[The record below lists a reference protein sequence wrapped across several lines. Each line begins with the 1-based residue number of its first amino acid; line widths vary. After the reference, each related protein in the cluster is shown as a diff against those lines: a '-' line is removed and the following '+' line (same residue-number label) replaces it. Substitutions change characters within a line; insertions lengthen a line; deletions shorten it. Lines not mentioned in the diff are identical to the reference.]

1 MSHTFSTFATMTSLD
16 ISSLGIPS
24 DFRSTHRPLKP
35 SRLAMAD
42 ITATCFLEY
51 WFGVQPGQI
60 SWKDPRNFIFLMPG
74 MQTLFRQGAW
84 ILVPTIET
92 LLAMFSLLS
101 HNYHCEDIDDRK
113 SFLDKLNAP
122 SYDYVL
128 VPLDMSL
135 PLGAD
140 RAGDITS
147 FHYDRYSKGYP
158 DLAIIAS
165 TANPFFAVLHAK
177 AKLKQMPSD
186 FQLQCDWMRE
196 ILDKIDRICS
206 RQPSI
211 SGSSYFLPLRSS
223 SSSEEDPYSE
233 PRRFPE
239 SHYTLFPEIQTPP
252 AHERDESED
261 EEVEEEFDEK
271 YLREWAKF
279 IIAWAEDSAGWCFS
293 DERQVVTRRRIIR
306 YRNERHERRMTA
318 ERAGQRPAWLSDSR
332 SGVYYAGRIALWR

>member
-1 MSHTFSTFATMTSLD
+1 MTSLD

-24 DFRSTHRPLKP
+24 DLRSSHRPLKP
-35 SRLAMAD
+35 SRLAVAD
-42 ITATCFLEY
+42 ITAACFLEY
-51 WFGVQPGQI
+51 WLGVQPGQI
-60 SWKDPRNFIFLMPG
+60 SWKDPQNFIWLMPA
-74 MQTLFRQGAW
+74 MQTLFQQGAW

-113 SFLDKLNAP
+113 SFLDKFNAP
-122 SYDYVL
+122 SYDYIL

-140 RAGDITS
+140 RGTGGITF
-147 FHYDRYSKGYP
+147 FHYDRHSKGYP
-158 DLAIIAS
+158 DLPTITC
-165 TANPFFAVLHAK
+165 TANPFFTVLHAK
-177 AKLKQMPSD
+177 AKLKQMPPD
-186 FQLQCDWMRE
+186 FRLQHDWMRE

-211 SGSSYFLPLRSS
+211 SGSSCFLPLRSS
-223 SSSEEDPYSE
+223 SSSKEDPYSE
-233 PRRFPE
+233 QTQRFSE
-239 SHYTLFPEIQTPP
+239 SHYTLFPEIQSPP
-252 AHERDESED
+252 AHERDEGEV

-271 YLREWAKF
+271 YLRQWAKS

-293 DERQVVTRRRIIR
+293 DERQAVTRRRIIR

-318 ERAGQRPAWLSDSR
+318 ERAGQRPAWISDSR
-332 SGVYYAGRIALWR
+332 SGVYYAARIALWM